1 MSSLRIEERFTVD
14 APPERVWGF
23 LIDPHQVVVCLPGA
37 QLDSQ
42 DDQGAF
48 HGAVKVKVGAVTV
61 QYRGSMTFEELD
73 HERRFVRM
81 LGKGKEKG
89 GAGSVS
95 MTMESTVRE
104 AEGGGA
110 EVTVDS
116 TVQLAGKIVRFGRGM
131 IEAVSKEVFKQFT
144 ACATERLEGEG
155 PSAADGARADSPAD
169 GPRPDSPEGERATG
183 GGRAETREEP
193 QAVAA
198 LPLLFRAFR
207 SWLAGLF
214 GRG

>member
-1 MSSLRIEERFTVD
+1 MSSLKIEERFTIQ
-14 APPERVWGF
+14 APADDVWHF
-23 LIDPHQVVVCLPGA
+23 LIDPARVVVCLPGA
-37 QLDSQ
+37 QLESTDEE
-42 DDQGAF
+42 GRF
-48 HGAVKVKVGAVTV
+48 HGGVKVRVGAVTV
-61 QYRGSMTFEELD
+61 QYKGSMTFEELD

-81 LGKGKEKG
+81 VGKGKEKG
-89 GAGSVS
+89 GAGSVM

-104 AEGGGA
+104 TEDGST

-131 IEAVSKEVFKQFT
+131 IEAVSKEIFKQFT
-144 ACATERLEGEG
+144 SCMTEKLASVEAVEADE
-155 PSAADGARADSPAD
+155 SADQPAV
-169 GPRPDSPEGERATG
+169 S
-183 GGRAETREEP
+183 ETPTEP

-207 SWLAGLF
+207 SWLRGLF